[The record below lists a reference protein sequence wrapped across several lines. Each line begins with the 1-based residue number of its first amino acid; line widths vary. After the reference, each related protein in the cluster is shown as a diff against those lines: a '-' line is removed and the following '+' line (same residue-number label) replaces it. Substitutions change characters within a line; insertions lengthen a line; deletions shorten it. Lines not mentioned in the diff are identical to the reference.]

1 MPKVTFTFEVDGRE
15 PRSVS
20 CRGGASLLEVAKQCG
35 ITIDHACGGF
45 CACSTCHVIV
55 KDAGES
61 LSEITD
67 PEEDMLEN
75 APGLTL
81 SSRLACQARVG
92 VSDVVVLIPAHGKNE
107 VVSDH

>member
-1 MPKVTFTFEVDGRE
+1 MPKVTFTFETDDRE
-15 PRSVS
+15 PRSVTS
-20 CRGGASLLEVAKQCG
+20 RGGTTLLEAAKQCG
-35 ITIDHACGGF
+35 IVIDHACGGF

-55 KDAGES
+55 KEAGES

-81 SSRLACQARVG
+81 TSRLACQARLG
-92 VSDVVVLIPAHGKNE
+92 MSDVVVLIPAHGKNE